1 VKFRLPFLT
10 LALAALALLIH
21 LVPGAAAGMQYD
33 RAAIAGG
40 EWWRL
45 LTGHLAHFS
54 ANHLVWDVGML
65 LALGFAAE
73 RESAAGCAYAL
84 GLASVAISAAIW
96 VAQPQFVI
104 YRGLSGLDCAL
115 GGFLAGSL
123 LRRPQRIAV
132 LAGAATLLF
141 VGAKA
146 AFEAA
151 TGSTAFAN
159 GVGYAPV
166 PLAHLVGL
174 AVGALVAL
182 LSGGITTISSA
193 CTAHQTRS
201 PA

>member
-1 VKFRLPFLT
+1 MKFRLPFLT
-10 LALAALALLIH
+10 LALAALAILIQ
-21 LVPGAAAGMQYD
+21 LVPGAAAWMQFD
-33 RAAIAGG
+33 RGAIAGG

-73 RESAAGCAYAL
+73 RESAVGSACAL
-84 GLASVAISAAIW
+84 GLASVAISATIW
-96 VAQPQFVI
+96 FGQPQFVV

-115 GGFLAGSL
+115 GGYLAGSL
-123 LRRPQRIAV
+123 LRRPQRVAL
-132 LAGAATLLF
+132 LAGAATLVF

-146 AFEAA
+146 TYEAA

-159 GVGYAPV
+159 GIGYAPV
-166 PLAHLVGL
+166 PLAHVVGL
-174 AVGALVAL
+174 AAGTLVAL
-182 LSGGITTISSA
+182 LSTGITTMSSA